1 MKGFWPVPEV
11 IFWVYKTSSWYRIFV
26 SLRHYVWLSIS
37 VLSTPTN
44 SISCCS
50 HFGIL
55 TISGVNLFLLHVP
68 VVYYWKVARV
78 LVQLAKSN
86 DNGNM
91 RAISCFYY
99 PSSITLCS
107 CECLHKNPIDWKNP
121 RLGPPDGI
129 STLFLLRLLQCIK
142 FPWYNDDFID
152 TFVCLL
158 FNTSWFVQRL

>member
-1 MKGFWPVPEV
+1 MKQALDIEYLYSYDTTYDYLWMICPLLLNPSPAVH
-11 IFWVYKTSSWYRIFV
+11 ILAS
-26 SLRHYVWLSIS
+26 
-37 VLSTPTN
+37 
-44 SISCCS
+44 
-50 HFGIL
+50 IL

-129 STLFLLRLLQCIK
+129 STLFLLRLLQCIE